1 MSKTKL
7 KHPKPWEML
16 LDDIA
21 FKQQLTEDVLEKY
34 VIQQRW
40 YGGKSSTLK
49 YLEIS
54 EFFTIAHKGDHFYG
68 LLLEVNFKEAFYQ
81 HYFLPLGFVVD
92 KSAAGQG
99 LISPISLGDQ
109 DGYLVD
115 ALFLDSFRKVLFEK
129 IIESKPIEG
138 LGTITFH
145 AGEELDEKI
154 YISSRFLG
162 AEQSNTSII
171 FNEKH
176 IIKFFRRIYSSTNP
190 DYQICRYLTENTS
203 FDRSPT
209 YTGSIN
215 LNIVKKHDVTLALM
229 QKLVVND
236 GDGWE
241 WMLEELRAVFST
253 LSRKR
258 VNIKTLP
265 DVKLFSRLKLKNV
278 PHEIVD
284 WTGLELLKRI
294 RTLALRTA
302 QFHVAMGAERNDLKF
317 TPDKYN
323 GDYNVWLKNR
333 LLYMFQNRL
342 NTVENNLHKLKG
354 EALELAKELL
364 ERKNEIRN
372 RFIQF
377 DWHHMKGERIRIH
390 GDYHLG
396 QVLVDGEDFYLLDFE
411 GEPESTIRDRKV
423 KQMPQKDLAGMFRSF
438 HYAIYSTIFDHDE
451 FINLP
456 REDMYH
462 AGELLYKYLISIFM
476 DTYLHHVHNHN
487 LNIGYHKEVNFLLQF
502 CLLEKAIYELGY
514 EFNSRPSWAII
525 PLRGIQSIMNHKQQ
539 KV

>member
-1 MSKTKL
+1 MPKNKL
-7 KHPKPWEML
+7 SNPHSWEHL
-16 LDDIA
+16 LQDAA
-21 FKQQLTEDVLEKY
+21 FKKQLTEDVLEQY
-34 VIQQRW
+34 VVQQRW

-49 YLEIS
+49 YLEIG
-54 EFFTIAHKGDHFYG
+54 EFFVIAHKGDHFYG

-81 HYFLPLGFVVD
+81 RYFLPLGFVED
-92 KSAAGQG
+92 RAAAGPG
-99 LISPISLGDQ
+99 LIAAITLGQ
-109 DGYLVD
+109 VEGYLVD
-115 ALFLDSFRKVLFEK
+115 ALYLESFRRVLFEK
-129 IIESKPIEG
+129 IIESQPVEG

-145 AGEELDEKI
+145 AGDQLDETV
-154 YISSRFLG
+154 YESSRFLG

-171 FNEKH
+171 FNDRY
-176 IIKFFRRIYSSTNP
+176 IVKFFRRIYGSTNP
-190 DYQICRYLTENTS
+190 DYQICRYLTEHTS

-209 YTGSIN
+209 YMGSIN
-215 LNIVKKHDVTLALM
+215 LNLVKKHDVTLAMM
-229 QKLVVND
+229 QRLVPND

-241 WMLEELRAVFST
+241 WMLRELKTVFVT

-258 VNIKTLP
+258 IDLNTLP
-265 DVKLFSRLKLKNV
+265 DVALFKNLKLKEV

-284 WTGLELLKRI
+284 WTGLDVLKRI

-302 QFHVAMGAERNDLKF
+302 QFHVAIGKERNDLKF
-317 TPDKYN
+317 TATNYN

-342 NTVENNLHKLKG
+342 NTIENNIHKLKG
-354 EALELAKELL
+354 EALDLAREML

-372 RFIQF
+372 RFVEF

-438 HYAIYSTIFDHDE
+438 HYAIYATIFDLNEIEGYTRQD
-451 FINLP
+451 LY
-456 REDMYH
+456 R
-462 AGELLYKYLISIFM
+462 AGELLYRYFIAIFM
-476 DTYLHHVHNHN
+476 DTYLHHVHDKN
-487 LNIGYHKEVNFLLQF
+487 LNIGYRKEVHFLLQF

-525 PLRGIQSIMNHKQQ
+525 PLRGIQSIMNYRQE

>member
-1 MSKTKL
+1 MAKTKL
-7 KHPKPWEML
+7 SHPKPWEQL
-16 LDDIA
+16 LDDPA
-21 FKQQLTEDVLEKY
+21 FKKQLTDDILERYILK
-34 VIQQRW
+34 QRW

-81 HYFLPLGFVVD
+81 HYFLPLGFVQD
-92 KSAAGQG
+92 KTAAAEG
-99 LISPISLGDQ
+99 LIAPIALGDTS
-109 DGYLVD
+109 GYLVD
-115 ALFLDSFRKVLFEK
+115 ALYLDSFRKVLFEK
-129 IIESKPIEG
+129 IIESRPVEG
-138 LGTITFH
+138 LGTIAFH
-145 AGEELDEKI
+145 AGEQLEETE
-154 YISSRFLG
+154 YISSRFLA

-171 FNEKH
+171 FNDKH

-203 FDRSPT
+203 FERSPV

-215 LNIVKKHDVTLALM
+215 LNIVKQHDVTLALM
-229 QKLVVND
+229 QKLVDND

-241 WMLEELRAVFST
+241 WMLGELKRVFST

-258 VNIKTLP
+258 IDLDSLP
-265 DVKLFSRLKLKNV
+265 KIKLFERLKLHDV

-284 WTGLELLKRI
+284 WTGLDLLKRI

-302 QFHVAMGAERNDLKF
+302 QFHVAMAGERNDLKF
-317 TPDKYN
+317 TADKYN

-342 NTVENNLHKLKG
+342 NTVENNLHKLDG
-354 EALELAKELL
+354 EALALAKEML
-364 ERKNEIRN
+364 ERKNEIRA

-438 HYAIYSTIFDHDE
+438 HYAIYSTIFEHGE
-451 FINLP
+451 ETGKT
-456 REDMYH
+456 REELYQ
-462 AGELLYKYLISIFM
+462 AGEILYKYLISIFM
-476 DTYLHHVHNHN
+476 DTYLHHVHNNN
-487 LNIGYHKEVNFLLQF
+487 LNIGYRKEVNFLLQF

>member
-7 KHPKPWEML
+7 KNPKPWEKL
-16 LDDIA
+16 LDDTA

-81 HYFLPLGFVVD
+81 HYFLPLGFVMD

-99 LISPISLGDQ
+99 LICSISLGDQ
-109 DGYLVD
+109 EGYLVD

-138 LGTITFH
+138 LGTIAFH
-145 AGEELDEKI
+145 AGEELDEKA
-154 YISSRFLG
+154 YISSRFLV

-171 FNEKH
+171 FNDKH

-229 QKLVVND
+229 QKLVAND

-241 WMLEELRAVFST
+241 WMLEELRTVFST

-265 DVKLFSRLKLKNV
+265 DLKLFSRLKLKNV

-284 WTGLELLKRI
+284 WAGLELLKRI

-423 KQMPQKDLAGMFRSF
+423 KQMPQKDLAGIFRSF

-451 FINLP
+451 LINLP

-462 AGELLYKYLISIFM
+462 AGELLYKYFISIFM
-476 DTYLHHVHNHN
+476 DTYLYHVHNHN
-487 LNIGYHKEVNFLLQF
+487 LNIGYQKEVNFLLQF

-539 KV
+539 QV

>member
-1 MSKTKL
+1 MSKHRLVNPT
-7 KHPKPWEML
+7 HWEDL
-16 LDDIA
+16 LNDND
-21 FKQQLTEDVLEKY
+21 FKKQLTDDVLENY
-34 VIQQRW
+34 IVEQRW
-40 YGGKSSTLK
+40 YGGKSSSLK
-49 YLEIS
+49 YLDIS
-54 EFFTIAHKGDHFYG
+54 EFFVISHKGDHFYG

-81 HYFLPLGFVVD
+81 HYFLPLGFVED
-92 KSAAGQG
+92 KSAAGDG
-99 LISPISLGDQ
+99 LIAPIKLGETS
-109 DGYLVD
+109 GYLVD
-115 ALFLDSFRKVLFEK
+115 ALYLDSFRKVLFEK
-129 IIESKPIEG
+129 IIESEPVEG
-138 LGTITFH
+138 LGTIAFH
-145 AGEELDEKI
+145 SSDEIKETE
-154 YISSRFLG
+154 YKSSRFLG

-171 FNEKH
+171 FNDIY

-190 DYQICRYLTENTS
+190 DYQICRYLTENTD

-229 QKLVVND
+229 QELVPNQ

-241 WMLEELRAVFST
+241 WMLGELKTVFGT

-258 VNIKTLP
+258 IKINSLP
-265 DVKLFSRLKLKNV
+265 EVKLFKRLKLKEV
-278 PHEIVD
+278 PMEIID
-284 WTGLELLKRI
+284 WTGLELLKKI

-302 QFHVAMGAERNDLKF
+302 EFHVAIGGERNDLKF
-317 TPDKYN
+317 TATNYN
-323 GDYNVWLKNR
+323 NDYNVWLKNR

-354 EALELAKELL
+354 ESLELAQEML
-364 ERKNEIRN
+364 ERKNEIRA

-396 QVLVDGEDFYLLDFE
+396 QVLLNNDDFYLLDFE

-438 HYAIYSTIFDHDE
+438 HYAIYATIFEQQKELKYPKQD
-451 FINLP
+451 L
-456 REDMYH
+456 YK
-462 AGELLYKYLISIFM
+462 AGELLYKYFISIFM

-487 LNIGYHKEVNFLLQF
+487 LNIGYQKEVNFLLQF

-525 PLRGIQSIMNHKQQ
+525 PLRGIQSIMNNKQE

>member
-241 WMLEELRAVFST
+241 WMLEELRVVFST
-253 LSRKR
+253 LSQKR

-451 FINLP
+451 LINLP

>member
-1 MSKTKL
+1 VPTNKL
-7 KHPKPWEML
+7 TNPKRWEQL
-16 LDDIA
+16 LDDPE
-21 FKQQLTEDVLEKY
+21 FKKQLTDDVLESYILK
-34 VIQQRW
+34 QRW

-81 HYFLPLGFVVD
+81 HYFLPLGFVEE
-92 KSAAGQG
+92 KSAAGNG
-99 LISPISLGDQ
+99 LIAPLQLDDTS
-109 DGYLVD
+109 GYLVD
-115 ALFLDSFRKVLFEK
+115 ALYLDSFRKVLFEK
-129 IIESKPIEG
+129 IIESQPVEG
-138 LGTITFH
+138 LGTIAFH
-145 AGEELDEKI
+145 AGEQLDETAYK
-154 YISSRFLG
+154 SSRFLE

-171 FNEKH
+171 FNNTQ
-176 IIKFFRRIYSSTNP
+176 IVKFFRRIYSSTNP
-190 DYQICRYLTENTS
+190 DYQICRYLTEQTS

-229 QKLVVND
+229 QRLVPND
-236 GDGWE
+236 GDGWQ
-241 WMLEELRAVFST
+241 WMLGELKIVVDT

-258 VNIKTLP
+258 IDINSLP
-265 DVKLFSRLKLKNV
+265 DVKLFERLKIKEV

-302 QFHVAMGAERNDLKF
+302 QFHVAIGGERNDLKF
-317 TPDKYN
+317 TADKYN

-342 NTVENNLHKLKG
+342 NTVENNLHKLGG
-354 EALELAKELL
+354 EALELAQELL
-364 ERKNEIRN
+364 EHKNEIRA
-372 RFIQF
+372 RFIEF
-377 DWHHMKGERIRIH
+377 DWHKMKGERIRIH

-438 HYAIYSTIFDHDE
+438 HYAIYSTIFEHGAATGID
-451 FINLP
+451 
-456 REDMYH
+456 REQLYK
-462 AGELLYKYLISIFM
+462 AGELLYRYFISIFM
-476 DTYLHHVHNHN
+476 DTYLHHIHNQN
-487 LNIGYHKEVNFLLQF
+487 LNIGYRNEVHFLLQY
-502 CLLEKAIYELGY
+502 CLLEKAVYELGY

-525 PLRGIQSIMNHKQQ
+525 PLKGIHSIMNYKQQ
-539 KV
+539 QV

>member
-7 KHPKPWEML
+7 TNPKPWEQL
-16 LDDIA
+16 LDDAA
-21 FKQQLTEDVLEKY
+21 FKKQLTHDILESY
-34 VIQQRW
+34 VVQQRW

-81 HYFLPLGFVVD
+81 HYFLPLGFVAD
-92 KSAAGQG
+92 KSAALEG
-99 LISPISLGDQ
+99 LIAPIKLGDQ

-115 ALFLDSFRKVLFEK
+115 ALYLDSFRKVLFEK
-129 IIESKPIEG
+129 IIESQPVEG

-145 AGEELDEKI
+145 AGEELDETQ
-154 YISSRFLG
+154 YVSSRFLG

-171 FNEKH
+171 FNDKH

-190 DYQICRYLTENTS
+190 DYQISRYLTEQTS

-215 LNIVKKHDVTLALM
+215 LNIVKKHDITLALM
-229 QKLVVND
+229 QKLVDND

-241 WMLEELRAVFST
+241 WMLEELKVVFNT

-258 VNIKTLP
+258 IDIKSLP
-265 DVKLFSRLKLKNV
+265 DVKLFTRLKLQEV

-284 WTGLELLKRI
+284 WTGLDLLKRI

-302 QFHVAMGAERNDLKF
+302 QFHVAMGGERNDLKF
-317 TPDKYN
+317 TADKYN

-342 NTVENNLHKLKG
+342 NTVENNLHKLSG
-354 EALELAKELL
+354 EALDLAQELL

-438 HYAIYSTIFDHDE
+438 HYAIYSTIFDHGETTGISRDDLYE
-451 FINLP
+451 
-456 REDMYH
+456 

-476 DTYLHHVHNHN
+476 DTYLHHVHNNN
-487 LNIGYHKEVNFLLQF
+487 LNIGYRKEVNFLLQF

-525 PLRGIQSIMNHKQQ
+525 PLRGIHSIMNHKQE

>member
-1 MSKTKL
+1 MAKIKL
-7 KHPKPWEML
+7 TNPKSWEEL
-16 LDDIA
+16 LDDAA
-21 FKQQLTEDVLEKY
+21 FKKQLTDDVLEKY
-34 VIQQRW
+34 ILRQRW

-54 EFFTIAHKGDHFYG
+54 EFFVIAHKGDHFYG

-81 HYFLPLGFVVD
+81 HYFLPLGFVED
-92 KSAAGQG
+92 KSAAAEG
-99 LISPISLGDQ
+99 LITTIKLGDTE
-109 DGYLVD
+109 GYLVD
-115 ALFLDSFRKVLFEK
+115 ALYLDSFRKVLFEK
-129 IIESKPIEG
+129 IIESKPVEG
-138 LGTITFH
+138 LGTIAFH
-145 AGEELDEKI
+145 AGEELKETEYK
-154 YISSRFLG
+154 SSRFLG

-171 FNEKH
+171 FNDTH

-203 FDRSPT
+203 FDRSPV

-215 LNIVKKHDVTLALM
+215 LNIVKQHDVTLALM
-229 QKLVVND
+229 QKLVEND

-241 WMLEELRAVFST
+241 WMLEELERVFVT

-258 VNIKTLP
+258 IDINTLP
-265 DVKLFSRLKLKNV
+265 DINLFDRLKLAKV

-284 WTGLELLKRI
+284 WTGLDLLKRI

-302 QFHVAMGAERNDLKF
+302 QFHVAMAGERTDSKF

-342 NTVENNLHKLKG
+342 NTVENNIHKLEG
-354 EALELAKELL
+354 EALELAKEML
-364 ERKNEIRN
+364 ERKNEIRA

-377 DWHHMKGERIRIH
+377 DWHSMKGERIRIH

-423 KQMPQKDLAGMFRSF
+423 KQMPLKDIAGMFRSF
-438 HYAIYSTIFDHDE
+438 HYAIYSTIFEHGAATGKS
-451 FINLP
+451 
-456 REDMYH
+456 REELYQ
-462 AGELLYKYLISIFM
+462 AGELLYKYFISIFM
-476 DTYLHHVHNHN
+476 DTYLHHVHNNN
-487 LNIGYHKEVNFLLQF
+487 LNIGYRKEVNFLLQF

-525 PLRGIQSIMNHKQQ
+525 PLRGIQSIMNHKQE

>member
-1 MSKTKL
+1 MPNPSLSNPTQ
-7 KHPKPWEML
+7 WENL
-16 LDDIA
+16 LHDA
-21 FKQQLTEDVLEKY
+21 SFKKQLTDDVLEAY
-34 VIQQRW
+34 VVDQRW

-49 YLEIS
+49 YLEIG
-54 EFFTIAHKGDHFYG
+54 EFFVISHKGDHFYG

-81 HYFLPLGFVVD
+81 RYFLPLGFVED
-92 KSAAGQG
+92 KKAAGEG
-99 LISPISLGDQ
+99 LIAPVKLGDTS
-109 DGYLVD
+109 GYLVD
-115 ALFLDSFRKVLFEK
+115 ALYLKSFRKVLFEK
-129 IIESKPIEG
+129 IIESKPMEG

-145 AGEELDEKI
+145 AGDELEETAYK
-154 YISSRFLG
+154 SSCFLG

-171 FNEKH
+171 FNDKH
-176 IIKFFRRIYSSTNP
+176 IVKFFRRIYGSTNP
-190 DYQICRYLTENTS
+190 DYQICRYLTEHTD

-215 LNIVKKHDVTLALM
+215 LNLVKKADVTLAMM
-229 QKLVVND
+229 QRLVPND

-241 WMLEELRAVFST
+241 WMLEELKTVFGT

-258 VNIKTLP
+258 IDIHTLP
-265 DVKLFSRLKLKNV
+265 DVELFQNLNLRDV

-284 WTGLELLKRI
+284 WTGLDLLKRL

-302 QFHVAMGAERNDLKF
+302 QFHVAIGKERNDLKF
-317 TPDKYN
+317 TAATYN

-342 NTVENNLHKLKG
+342 NTIENNMHKLKG
-354 EALELAKELL
+354 ESLELAQEML

-372 RFIQF
+372 RFIEF

-438 HYAIYSTIFDHDE
+438 HYAIYATIFDMDDSCGYSRKQ
-451 FINLP
+451 L
-456 REDMYH
+456 YQ
-462 AGELLYKYLISIFM
+462 AGEILYKYFISIFM
-476 DTYLHHVHNHN
+476 DTYLHHVHDNN
-487 LNIGYHKEVNFLLQF
+487 LNIGYRKEVHFLLQF

-525 PLRGIQSIMNHKQQ
+525 PLRGIQSIMNHKQV

>member
-1 MSKTKL
+1 MSKVKL
-7 KHPKPWEML
+7 TNPTRWENL
-16 LDDIA
+16 LDDPA
-21 FKQQLTEDVLEKY
+21 FKKQLTEDVLENY
-34 VIQQRW
+34 VVSQRW

-81 HYFLPLGFVVD
+81 HYFLPLGFVED
-92 KSAAGQG
+92 KKAAGDG
-99 LISPISLGDQ
+99 LIAPVQLGEKT
-109 DGYLVD
+109 GYLVD
-115 ALFLDSFRKVLFEK
+115 ALYLDSFRKVLFEK
-129 IIESKPIEG
+129 IIESHPVEG

-145 AGEELDEKI
+145 AGEQLEETE

-171 FNEKH
+171 FNDKH

-190 DYQICRYLTENTS
+190 DYQICRYLTEHTN

-215 LNIVKKHDVTLALM
+215 LNIVKRHDITLALM
-229 QKLVVND
+229 QKLVPND

-241 WMLEELRAVFST
+241 WMLGELKTVFST
-253 LSRKR
+253 LSRKHIDP
-258 VNIKTLP
+258 NTLP
-265 DVKLFSRLKLKNV
+265 EVQLFSRLKLREV

-284 WTGLELLKRI
+284 WTGLDLLKRI

-302 QFHVAMGAERNDLKF
+302 QFHVAIGAERNDLKF
-317 TPDKYN
+317 TADKYN

-342 NTVENNLHKLKG
+342 NTVENNLHKLKD
-354 EALELAKELL
+354 EALELAQELL
-364 ERKNEIRN
+364 ERKNEVRA
-372 RFIQF
+372 RFIEF

-438 HYAIYSTIFDHDE
+438 HYAIYSTIFEHRDQLG
-451 FINLP
+451 LP
-456 REDMYH
+456 IEDLYK
-462 AGELLYKYLISIFM
+462 AGELLYKYLISIFL
-476 DTYLHHVHNHN
+476 DTYLHHVHNNN
-487 LNIGYHKEVNFLLQF
+487 LNIGYQKEVNFLLQF

>member
-1 MSKTKL
+1 MTKVKL
-7 KHPKPWEML
+7 SNPKPWEQL
-16 LDDIA
+16 LDDKD
-21 FKQQLTEDVLEKY
+21 FKKQLTDDILERY
-34 VIQQRW
+34 ILRQRW

-81 HYFLPLGFVVD
+81 HYFLPLGFVQD
-92 KSAAGQG
+92 RSAAKEG
-99 LISPISLGDQ
+99 LIAPIQLGETK
-109 DGYLVD
+109 GYLVD

-129 IIESKPIEG
+129 IIESKPVEG
-138 LGTITFH
+138 LGTIAFH
-145 AGEELDEKI
+145 AGEELKETEYK
-154 YISSRFLG
+154 SSRFLE

-171 FNEKH
+171 FNDTH
-176 IIKFFRRIYSSTNP
+176 IVKFFRRIYSSTNP

-215 LNIVKKHDVTLALM
+215 LNIVKEHDVTLALM
-229 QKLVVND
+229 QKLVDND
-236 GDGWE
+236 GDGWQ
-241 WMLEELRAVFST
+241 WMLGELKRVFNT

-258 VNIKTLP
+258 IDVHSLP
-265 DVKLFSRLKLKNV
+265 DIKLFERLKLHKV

-284 WTGLELLKRI
+284 WTGLDLLKSI

-302 QFHVAMGAERNDLKF
+302 QFHVAMSGERNDLKF
-317 TPDKYN
+317 TAANYN

-342 NTVENNLHKLKG
+342 NTVENNIHKLEG
-354 EALELAKELL
+354 EALDLAKELL
-364 ERKNEIRN
+364 ERKNEIRA
-372 RFIQF
+372 RFIEF

-423 KQMPQKDLAGMFRSF
+423 KQMPQKDMAGMFRSF
-438 HYAIYSTIFDHDE
+438 HYAIYSTIFEHGEDTGKS
-451 FINLP
+451 
-456 REDMYH
+456 REELYQ
-462 AGELLYKYLISIFM
+462 AGELLYKYLTSIFM
-476 DTYLHHVHNHN
+476 DTYLHHIHNHN
-487 LNIGYHKEVNFLLQF
+487 LNIGYRKEVNFLLQF

>member
-1 MSKTKL
+1 M
-7 KHPKPWEML
+7 PKNTLSNPKAWEEL
-16 LDDIA
+16 LNDDA
-21 FKQQLTEDVLEKY
+21 FKKQLTDDVLEHY
-34 VIQQRW
+34 IADQRW
-40 YGGKSSTLK
+40 YGGKSSTMK

-81 HYFLPLGFVVD
+81 HYFLPLGFVEEKEV
-92 KSAAGQG
+92 AGNG
-99 LISPISLGDQ
+99 LIARIKLGNTS
-109 DGYLVD
+109 GYLVD

-129 IIESKPIEG
+129 IIESEPVEG
-138 LGTITFH
+138 LGTIAFH
-145 AGEELDEKI
+145 AGEGLMETE
-154 YISSRFLG
+154 YRSSRFLG

-171 FNEKH
+171 FNDNY
-176 IIKFFRRIYSSTNP
+176 IVKFFRRIYSSTNP
-190 DYQICRYLTENTS
+190 DYQICRYLTEQTS

-209 YTGSIN
+209 YMGSIN

-229 QKLVVND
+229 QKLVPNQ

-241 WMLEELRAVFST
+241 WMLGELRTVFDT

-258 VNIKTLP
+258 INIKSLP
-265 DVKLFSRLKLKNV
+265 DIKLFERIKLNDI
-278 PHEIVD
+278 PLEIID
-284 WTGLELLKRI
+284 WTGLELLKKI

-302 QFHVAMGAERNDLKF
+302 QFHVAIGAERNDLKF
-317 TPDKYN
+317 TADKYN

-354 EALELAKELL
+354 ESLELAQDLL
-364 ERKNEIRN
+364 ERKNEIRA
-372 RFIQF
+372 RFIEF
-377 DWHHMKGERIRIH
+377 DWHRMKGERIRVH

-396 QVLVDGEDFYLLDFE
+396 QVLLDGHDFYILDFE

-438 HYAIYSTIFDHDE
+438 HYAIYATIFE
-451 FINLP
+451 IQSETTLSK
-456 REDMYH
+456 EDMYA
-462 AGELLYKYLISIFM
+462 AGELLYKYFISIFL
-476 DTYLHHVHNHN
+476 DTYLHHIHNHN
-487 LNIGYHKEVNFLLQF
+487 LNIGYQKEVNFLLQF

-525 PLRGIQSIMNHKQQ
+525 PLRGIHSIMNYEQE

>member
-1 MSKTKL
+1 VTKVKL
-7 KHPKPWEML
+7 SNPKPWEQL
-16 LDDIA
+16 LDDA
-21 FKQQLTEDVLEKY
+21 DFKKQLTDDILERY
-34 VIQQRW
+34 ILRQRW

-54 EFFTIAHKGDHFYG
+54 EFFTIEHNGDHFYG

-92 KSAAGQG
+92 KSAAKEG
-99 LISPISLGDQ
+99 LIASIQLGETK
-109 DGYLVD
+109 GYLVD
-115 ALFLDSFRKVLFEK
+115 ALYLDSFRKVLFEK
-129 IIESKPIEG
+129 IIESKPVEG
-138 LGTITFH
+138 LGTIAFH
-145 AGEELDEKI
+145 AGEELKETE

-171 FNEKH
+171 FNDTH

-215 LNIVKKHDVTLALM
+215 LNIVKQHDVTLALM
-229 QKLVVND
+229 QKLVDND

-241 WMLEELRAVFST
+241 WMLGELKQVFHT

-258 VNIKTLP
+258 IDLKSLP
-265 DVKLFSRLKLKNV
+265 DIKLFQRLKLHDT

-284 WTGLELLKRI
+284 WTGLDLLKRI

-302 QFHVAMGAERNDLKF
+302 EFHVAMSGERNDLKF
-317 TPDKYN
+317 TADKYN

-342 NTVENNLHKLKG
+342 NTVENNIHKLEG
-354 EALELAKELL
+354 EALTLAKEML
-364 ERKNEIRN
+364 ERKNEIRA

-377 DWHHMKGERIRIH
+377 DWHQMKGERIRIH

-423 KQMPQKDLAGMFRSF
+423 KQMPQKDIAGMFRSF
-438 HYAIYSTIFDHDE
+438 HYAIYSTIFEHGHATGWSK
-451 FINLP
+451 
-456 REDMYH
+456 EDLYS
-462 AGELLYKYLISIFM
+462 AGELLYKYFISIFM
-476 DTYLHHVHNHN
+476 DTYLHHIHKHN
-487 LNIGYHKEVNFLLQF
+487 LNIGYRKEVNFLLQY

>member
-1 MSKTKL
+1 M
-7 KHPKPWEML
+7 PKSILSNPTQWENL
-16 LDDIA
+16 LHDKD
-21 FKQQLTEDVLEKY
+21 FKKQLTDDVLEQY
-34 VIQQRW
+34 VVEQRW

-49 YLEIS
+49 YLEIG
-54 EFFTIAHKGDHFYG
+54 EFFTIAHDSDHFYG

-81 HYFLPLGFVVD
+81 RYFLALGFVED
-92 KSAAGQG
+92 KNAAGDG
-99 LISPISLGDQ
+99 LISPIKLGDTS
-109 DGYLVD
+109 GYLVD
-115 ALFLDSFRKVLFEK
+115 ALYLESFRRVLFEK
-129 IIESKPIEG
+129 MIESAPVEG
-138 LGTITFH
+138 LGTIAFH
-145 AGEELDEKI
+145 AGSELNEQG
-154 YISSRFLG
+154 YESSRFLG

-171 FNEKH
+171 FNERH
-176 IIKFFRRIYSSTNP
+176 IVKFFRRIYGSTNP
-190 DYQICRYLTENTS
+190 DYQICRYLTEETS

-215 LNIVKKHDVTLALM
+215 LNLVKRHDVTLALM
-229 QKLVVND
+229 QRLVPND

-241 WMLEELRAVFST
+241 WMKGELENVFLT

-258 VNIKTLP
+258 INIDSLP
-265 DVKLFSRLKLKNV
+265 EIKLFKKLNLRDV

-284 WTGLELLKRI
+284 WTGLDLLKRV

-302 QFHVAMGAERNDLKF
+302 QFHVAMGKERNDLKF
-317 TPDKYN
+317 TPTNYN

-342 NTVENNLHKLKG
+342 NTIENNLHKLKG
-354 EALELAKELL
+354 ESLMLAQEML
-364 ERKNEIRN
+364 ERKNEIRT
-372 RFIQF
+372 RFVEF

-438 HYAIYSTIFDHDE
+438 HYAIYATIFEIDE
-451 FINLP
+451 VEGYSRTDL
-456 REDMYH
+456 YQ
-462 AGELLYKYLISIFM
+462 AGELLYKYFISIFM
-476 DTYLHHVHNHN
+476 DTYLRHVHDNN
-487 LNIGYHKEVNFLLQF
+487 LNIGYRKEVNFLLQF

-525 PLRGIQSIMNHKQQ
+525 PLRGIQSIMNHKQE

>member
-1 MSKTKL
+1 M
-7 KHPKPWEML
+7 PKNLLTNPTAWENL
-16 LDDIA
+16 LNDAD
-21 FKQQLTEDVLEKY
+21 FKKQLTEDVLEKY
-34 VIQQRW
+34 IVEQRW

-49 YLEIS
+49 YLEIT
-54 EFFTIAHKGDHFYG
+54 EFFVISHKEDHFYG

-81 HYFLPLGFVVD
+81 HYFLPLGFVEEKEV
-92 KSAAGQG
+92 AGAG
-99 LISPISLGDQ
+99 LIAPIKLADTS
-109 DGYLVD
+109 GYLVD

-129 IIESKPIEG
+129 ILESKPVEG
-138 LGTITFH
+138 LGTIAFH
-145 AGEELDEKI
+145 ASEQLTETE
-154 YISSRFLG
+154 YTSSRFLG

-171 FNEKH
+171 FNDH
-176 IIKFFRRIYSSTNP
+176 YIIKFFRRIYSSTNP
-190 DYQICRYLTENTS
+190 DYQICRYLTEQTS

-209 YTGSIN
+209 YMGSIN

-229 QKLVVND
+229 QKLVPND

-241 WMLEELRAVFST
+241 WMLRELKTVFST
-253 LSRKR
+253 LSQKQID
-258 VNIKTLP
+258 IKSLP
-265 DVKLFSRLKLKNV
+265 DVTLFKRLRLNEM
-278 PHEIVD
+278 PHEIID
-284 WTGLELLKRI
+284 WTGPELLKKI

-302 QFHVAMGAERNDLKF
+302 QFHVAIGAERNDLKF
-317 TPDKYN
+317 TADKYN

-354 EALELAKELL
+354 ESLVLAQEML
-364 ERKNEIRN
+364 ERKNEIRA

-377 DWHHMKGERIRIH
+377 DWHMMKGERIRIH

-396 QVLVDGEDFYLLDFE
+396 QVLLDKQDFYLLDFE

-438 HYAIYSTIFDHDE
+438 HYAIYATIFGQQATLDIEKDD
-451 FINLP
+451 L
-456 REDMYH
+456 YA
-462 AGELLYKYLISIFM
+462 AGELLYKYFISIFM

-487 LNIGYHKEVNFLLQF
+487 LNIGYEKEVNFLLQF

-525 PLRGIQSIMNHKQQ
+525 PLRGIQSIMNHKQER
-539 KV
+539 V